1 MIDQQLATMAHLRP
15 GGTLHLMVIP
25 SSPTTGSLEP
35 QRAVNMAFRVSAIV
49 VFDDQIVPATTT
61 AAEPRALVG
70 TPFTRT
76 PVAQSASYG
85 YQAAVRLRP
94 GADKSAFVRA
104 ATATATRI
112 LGPVKSNGQ
121 GGFNIIDLADQ
132 FAATSGRSPRRHSRW
147 RPSPPS
153 PGSSRWRSSPSC
165 SAASSSWTRPSS
177 RSCAL
182 WACPDAL

>member
-1 MIDQQLATMAHLRP
+1 M
-15 GGTLHLMVIP
+15 
-25 SSPTTGSLEP
+25 
-35 QRAVNMAFRVSAIV
+35 
-49 VFDDQIVPATTT
+49 VPATTT

-132 FAATSGRSPRRHSRW
+132 FAATERAITPQAFALAAFAAIAGLIALAVITQLLGRQLVL
-147 RPSPPS
+147 
-153 PGSSRWRSSPSC
+153 GEE
-165 SAASSSWTRPSS
+165 SS